1 MDQMERFPGLKMYL
15 LIIMDIDMP
24 EMDGVRTTQI
34 IRERF
39 GATLRGKSAI
49 VAHTAI
55 PEE

>member
-1 MDQMERFPGLKMYL
+1 
-15 LIIMDIDMP
+15 MP